1 MGRARRQGAQADEA
15 VLVVIAEEL
24 GEVGHPLGI
33 DAAGLLIVGSAGD
46 VGGERGDQAT
56 ACRVVAVLD
65 GEIDVDQRALGGVA
79 LPVVLLELGRIP
91 LGELVD
97 RMGGG
102 LVDECSAGRSRTSS
116 RIAADGRSGISSRA
130 VWVPGIMSPGL
141 TCWFGSARPQQ
152 AASRSET
159 ACRSW

>member
-1 MGRARRQGAQADEA
+1 MRGGQDPFGEFGALGGAGQDERAEQGAQAGEA

-46 VGGERGDQAT
+46 VGGERGDRAT

-79 LPVVLLELGRIP
+79 LVGAGNYVTRADLLVRI
-91 LGELVD
+91 
-97 RMGGG
+97 
-102 LVDECSAGRSRTSS
+102 CQTSAGRE
-116 RIAADGRSGISSRA
+116 
-130 VWVPGIMSPGL
+130 P
-141 TCWFGSARPQQ
+141 F
-152 AASRSET
+152 
-159 ACRSW
+159 